1 MNKEKWLSRMNKRRN
16 LINSLLLET
25 KLGSVEVVGLVNDIM
40 ENHLTYEEA
49 VNIGKKMHMNPA
61 V

>member
-40 ENHLTYEEA
+40 EGHLTYEQA
-49 VNIGKKMHMNPA
+49 VAKGKQSYSLI
-61 V
+61 